1 MSIMIIMKMV
11 IFRINNNV
19 IFIMI
24 MTMLNMISV
33 MLIIMITP
41 LIILK

>member
-1 MSIMIIMKMV
+1 MIVMKMV

-19 IFIMI
+19 RFIMI

-33 MLIIMITP
+33 MLMIMLTI

>member
-1 MSIMIIMKMV
+1 MIIMKMV